1 MAQQPPPV
9 PKKPRTPED
18 LREAH
23 LSAKEAAAWGKI
35 LMILGGI
42 GIPIGLIGWAAS
54 GQVAWIVVPL
64 IAFGLGLAAFI
75 CGTVLQNTYKEF

>member
-1 MAQQPPPV
+1 MVQQPPPE

-35 LMILGGI
+35 GMILGGI
-42 GIPIGLIGWAAS
+42 GIPVGLIGWAAS
-54 GQVAWIVVPL
+54 GQVGWILVPL
-64 IAFGLGLAAFI
+64 ITFGLGLALFI
-75 CGTVLQNTYKEF
+75 GGTILQDTYKEF